1 MFLENG
7 LAVPFAPFATDYYK
21 IGHPSMYHKE
31 SKVIFTN
38 FTPRSDKYFTH
49 YWDDKKRGVISAGIS
64 MRIKMLVSLWSVTFF
79 QLPKEVAIVKYKRIV
94 DASLGKDKVSLD
106 HLAAL
111 HDLGYLPLEIRSIPE
126 GYLVPIQV
134 PVYTVHNT
142 NPAYDNNTNP
152 KIPKQYLGGTYFA
165 WLTNYFESVL
175 SDETWKVMTNATIAF
190 HYKRL
195 GMKFADET
203 CDNNLHVDFQFH
215 DFSFRGL
222 GCNEEGYKNGIAH
235 IMSFSGTDTVLAIE
249 AVHDFYKIP
258 EGDFVAGSIPATEH
272 SVATTNIMYIVE
284 DLRKQ
289 SEIDGTNLSFDALR
303 LKAEKIYLEHYITS
317 IVPEGLCSYV
327 ADSYDY
333 WSVLTVILP
342 DLLQTI
348 IQRAGKLVI
357 RPDSGDPV
365 KVICGLRYPEKNFI
379 SESEAY
385 RYINEM
391 DSSLP
396 YPEAV
401 MINGNFY
408 AVTEDEDEFEG
419 FYIGDEILPAHEVK
433 GSIQVLWDIFGGSI
447 NSKGF
452 KVLNDH
458 IGLIYGDSIT
468 IPRAVQI
475 FTRLKEK
482 GFASSNVV
490 LGIGSF
496 TYQMNTRDTFG
507 FACKATGSIIG
518 DRTILVSK
526 EPKTDP
532 GKKSARGFLKV
543 IRNDKGVLQLVEDLT
558 LDEIDSD
565 DNELRM
571 IFKNGKFTEAANE
584 DFTVIRQRLN
594 SQL

>member
-7 LAVPFAPFATDYYK
+7 LAVPSASLSTDFYK

-38 FTPRSDKYFTH
+38 FTPRSDKYFNH
-49 YWDDKKRGVISAGIS
+49 YWDDQKRGVISAGIS

-94 DASLGKDKVSLD
+94 DASLGKDKVSLK
-106 HLAAL
+106 HLEAL
-111 HDLGYLPLEIRSIPE
+111 HTLGYLPLEIRCIPE

-142 NPAYDNNTNP
+142 NPKVPDYDLSGKYADN
-152 KIPKQYLGGTYFA
+152 YFA

-195 GMKFADET
+195 GMKFAEET

-222 GCNEEGYKNGIAH
+222 GCSEEGYKNGIAH

-249 AVHDFYKIP
+249 AVHDFYRIP
-258 EGDFVAGSIPATEH
+258 EGEFVAGSIPATEH

-289 SEIDGTNLSFDALR
+289 SEIDGTNLSLDALR

-342 DLLQTI
+342 DLLESITK
-348 IQRAGKLVI
+348 RAGKLVI

-391 DSSLP
+391 DASLP

-401 MINGNFY
+401 MVNGNFY

-419 FYIGDEILPAHEVK
+419 FYIQDEILPTHEVK
-433 GSIQVLWDIFGGSI
+433 GSIEVLWDIFGGSV
-447 NSKGF
+447 NTKGF

-468 IPRAVQI
+468 IPRAVEI

-558 LDEIDSD
+558 LDQIDSD